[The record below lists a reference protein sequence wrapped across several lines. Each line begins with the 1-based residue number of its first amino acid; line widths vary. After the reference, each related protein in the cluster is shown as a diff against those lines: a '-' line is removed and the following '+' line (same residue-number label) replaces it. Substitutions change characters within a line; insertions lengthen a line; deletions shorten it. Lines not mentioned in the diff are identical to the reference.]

1 MLIQA
6 NESALLVIDPQ
17 ERLLPAIHEGQ
28 AVLAQTVCMATIA
41 SLLGIPVI
49 GTEQMPD
56 KLGPNHPD
64 IRPLCE
70 VTLSK
75 HHFDACAAGLLPLI
89 PASVRQI
96 VVAGCE
102 AHICVLQTALSLL
115 QQGYRVLPLL
125 EACGSRRALDR
136 DAAFERLR
144 DAGATPVT
152 LEMVAYEW
160 LRESQH
166 PQFRAV
172 LKLIK

>member
-6 NESALLVIDPQ
+6 HESALLVIDPQ
-17 ERLLPAIHEGQ
+17 QRLLPAIHDGQ
-28 AVLAQTVCMATIA
+28 AVLAHTVRMASIA
-41 SLLGIPVI
+41 GLLGVPVI
-49 GTEQMPD
+49 ATEQMPD

-64 IRPLCE
+64 IRRLCDK
-70 VTLSK
+70 TLAK
-75 HHFDACAAGLLPLI
+75 RHFDACAEGLLTALPH
-89 PASVRQI
+89 AVRQI

-115 QQGYRVLPLL
+115 QRGYRVLPLL
-125 EACGSRRALDR
+125 EACGSRRAIDR

-144 DAGATPVT
+144 QAGATPVT

-160 LRESQH
+160 LRESAH

-172 LKLIK
+172 LQLVK

>member
-6 NESALLVIDPQ
+6 HESALLVVDPQ
-17 ERLLPAIHEGQ
+17 EKLLPAIHDGQ
-28 AVLAQTVCMATIA
+28 AVLAEMVRMASIA
-41 SLLGIPVI
+41 GLLGVPVI

-64 IRPLCE
+64 IRRLCDK
-70 VTLSK
+70 TLSK
-75 HHFDACAAGLLPLI
+75 RHFDACAEGLPAAI
-89 PASVRQI
+89 PPSVRQI

-115 QQGYRVLPLL
+115 QRGYRVLPLL
-125 EACGSRRALDR
+125 GACGSRRALDR

-144 DAGATPVT
+144 QAGAVPVT

-160 LRESQH
+160 LRESGH
-166 PQFRAV
+166 PQFRTV